1 METRP
6 QRGSRAGFLYIR
18 NQASM
23 THSIKLLT
31 ENTTDCGTLCPDFTP
46 KRCGPD
52 ANYTV
57 RSFEQV
63 RHIEFLLFILQ
74 SNQNWGAI
82 NFVVNFHP
90 LIQPNSRGSLN
101 SFYGG
106 GGG

>member
-1 METRP
+1 MELFAIIF
-6 QRGSRAGFLYIR
+6 GS
-18 NQASM
+18 
-23 THSIKLLT
+23 H
-31 ENTTDCGTLCPDFTP
+31 
-46 KRCGPD
+46 
-52 ANYTV
+52 TV

-63 RHIEFLLFILQ
+63 RRIELLLFILQ

-101 SFYGG
+101 SFCGG